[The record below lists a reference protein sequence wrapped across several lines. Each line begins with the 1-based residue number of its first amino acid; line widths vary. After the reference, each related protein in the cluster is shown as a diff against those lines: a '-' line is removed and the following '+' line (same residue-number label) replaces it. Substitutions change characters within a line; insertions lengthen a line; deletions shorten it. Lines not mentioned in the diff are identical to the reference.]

1 MPRLKG
7 IKFKR
12 QGNKITESRQTNR
25 VIGIK
30 MLRVVRRVSPFPFS
44 KDTTSIKPMSSGTFG
59 LIAVQANCVNH
70 SRCGDYETR
79 GGLVDLRNIIIL
91 QKHF

>member
-7 IKFKR
+7 IKSKR

-25 VIGIK
+25 VIGVK

-44 KDTTSIKPMSSGTFG
+44 KDTTSIKRMSSGTFG
-59 LIAVQANCVNH
+59 LIAVQAKCVNH
-70 SRCGDYETR
+70 GQSGDY
-79 GGLVDLRNIIIL
+79 NL
-91 QKHF
+91 QGRIG